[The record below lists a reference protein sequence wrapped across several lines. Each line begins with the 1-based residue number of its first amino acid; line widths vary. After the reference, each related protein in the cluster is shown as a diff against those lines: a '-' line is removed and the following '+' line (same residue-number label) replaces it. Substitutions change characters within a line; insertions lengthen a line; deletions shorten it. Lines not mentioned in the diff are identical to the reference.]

1 MAKYK
6 VGDTV
11 VIKNLDDVVHWN
23 LNSSMRKLKGRTFQ
37 ITELPEDSVWYRLSN
52 GYVWLETWFEPP
64 EQTSEINVSED
75 DLMELLHE

>member
-1 MAKYK
+1 MTKYK

-52 GYVWLETWFEPP
+52 GYVWLETWFELP
-64 EQTSEINVSED
+64 EQTSEINVSES
-75 DLMELLHE
+75 DLMELFDE

>member
-11 VIKNLDDVVHWN
+11 VIKNLDDVSHWN
-23 LNSSMRKLKGRTFQ
+23 LNSAMKKLKGRTSQ
-37 ITELPEDSVWYRLSN
+37 IIELPDDSVWYRLSN

-64 EQTSEINVSED
+64 VQTSEINVSED

>member
-23 LNSSMRKLKGRTFQ
+23 LNSPMREMKGQTFQ
-37 ITELPEDSVWYRLSN
+37 ITELPNDSPWYRLSN
-52 GYVWLETWFEPP
+52 GYVWLETWFEPA
-64 EQTSEINVSED
+64 QTSEINVSED

>member
-37 ITELPEDSVWYRLSN
+37 ITELPDDSVWYRLSN
-52 GYVWLETWFEPP
+52 GYVWLETWFEQP
-64 EQTSEINVSED
+64 EQTSEINVSES
-75 DLMELLHE
+75 DLMELFDE